1 MKLIKDVGSIGIADI
16 IASGVGSI
24 FWLYLASLLT
34 AENYGEIQFYVSLA
48 GMAFAFSMLGTRNT
62 IIVYEAKKI
71 ELRKILFLISI
82 IGGISASI
90 VLWILYQRLDIITLT
105 LGMVFGELAI
115 GYFLGRK
122 LFIKY
127 AIFTIF
133 QKILMISI
141 AIGLYFIIGIEGIIY
156 GIGLSYMPLVLIVF
170 KSLKETKYDLKLL
183 KKHSG
188 FIINNYSLIIFG
200 NAKGNLDKIL
210 IAPLVGFAVLGNY
223 AIAFQVYLVMMV
235 FTNIIY
241 KYSLTHD
248 SSGNIS
254 NKFKIITILISIG
267 FSTIGIIV
275 VPEIL
280 PIYFPN
286 FTDAVEA
293 IPILSIA
300 IIPNT
305 ISLLYSSKFLGA
317 EKSRFI
323 LIGSII
329 NLGTYLPLILFLG
342 EAYLIQGIS
351 ISYLISAIIY
361 CLFLVIMDK
370 KQK

>member
-1 MKLIKDVGSIGIADI
+1 MKIIKDIGSIGIADI
-16 IASGVGSI
+16 TATGIGSV
-24 FWLYLASLLT
+24 FWLYLASLL
-34 AENYGEIQFYVSLA
+34 AADDYGEIQFYLSIA
-48 GMAFAFSMLGTRNT
+48 GMAFAFSMIGTKNS

-71 ELRKILFLISI
+71 ALRKTLFTISI
-82 IGGISASI
+82 IGGIGISI
-90 VLWILYQRLDIITLT
+90 ILWVLYERFDIIAVT
-105 LGMVFGELAI
+105 LGMIFSELAF
-115 GYFLGRK
+115 GYFLGKK
-122 LFIKY
+122 LFFKY
-127 AIFTIF
+127 GIFIIL
-133 QKILMISI
+133 QKILMISL
-141 AIGLYFIIGIEGIIY
+141 AIGLYFIIGIEGILY
-156 GIGLSYMPLVLIVF
+156 GIGLSYIPLALIVF

-223 AIAFQVYLVMMV
+223 ALAFQVYLLLMV

-241 KYSLTHD
+241 KYSLPHD
-248 SSGNIS
+248 SSGSIS
-254 NKFKIITILISIG
+254 NKFKIITVMISIG
-267 FSTIGIIV
+267 FASVGMLIV
-275 VPEIL
+275 PQIL

-286 FTDAVEA
+286 FTDAIEA
-293 IPILSIA
+293 IPILSLA

-342 EAYLIQGIS
+342 EAYLVQGIS
-351 ISYLISAIIY
+351 ISYLISSIVY
-361 CLFLVIMDK
+361 CLFLVIMDR